1 MSHHT
6 PPAGNL
12 RVCADGRGCAG
23 RPVAL
28 TIYTVAQTLVLNNVR
43 TLRHVE
49 PLWFANIANNIL
61 WFTFVKAGFRSALA
75 LVGAPPPAA
84 HTPWAVGSKP
94 SSSNAHGHFHV
105 INVAFFSV

>member
-1 MSHHT
+1 MCG
-6 PPAGNL
+6 A
-12 RVCADGRGCAG
+12 RA
-23 RPVAL
+23 VAL

-75 LVGAPPPAA
+75 LVGAPWQACMEGLA
-84 HTPWAVGSKP
+84 QHGNSKL
-94 SSSNAHGHFHV
+94 SKLTL
-105 INVAFFSV
+105 

>member
-1 MSHHT
+1 MKKTYLCVHGQTCNADLH
-6 PPAGNL
+6 PFGYL
-12 RVCADGRGCAG
+12 WVCADGRVCAG
-23 RPVAL
+23 ACAVAL

-75 LVGAPPPAA
+75 LVGAP
-84 HTPWAVGSKP
+84 
-94 SSSNAHGHFHV
+94 
-105 INVAFFSV
+105 

>member
-1 MSHHT
+1 M
-6 PPAGNL
+6 
-12 RVCADGRGCAG
+12 
-23 RPVAL
+23 AL

-75 LVGAPPPAA
+75 LVGAPWLQLVWMGLQWQCRP
-84 HTPWAVGSKP
+84 
-94 SSSNAHGHFHV
+94 
-105 INVAFFSV
+105 

>member
-1 MSHHT
+1 MCG
-6 PPAGNL
+6 A
-12 RVCADGRGCAG
+12 RA
-23 RPVAL
+23 VAL

-75 LVGAPPPAA
+75 LVGAPR
-84 HTPWAVGSKP
+84 WACIEGF
-94 SSSNAHGHFHV
+94 AQHV
-105 INVAFFSV
+105 F